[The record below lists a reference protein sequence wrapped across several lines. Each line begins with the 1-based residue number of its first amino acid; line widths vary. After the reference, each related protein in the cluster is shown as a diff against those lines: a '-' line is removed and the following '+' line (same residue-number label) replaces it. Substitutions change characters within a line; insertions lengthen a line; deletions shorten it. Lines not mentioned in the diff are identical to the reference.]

1 MSILIYH
8 TREWENSEIGQGFGK
23 KRLNEPTTS
32 TIQQPPQLITHRGIK
47 NQPLNSNRSTGKT
60 NQCLA

>member
-1 MSILIYH
+1 MSRLIYH

-32 TIQQPPQLITHRGIK
+32 TIQQPPQLITNRRIK
-47 NQPLNSNRSTGKT
+47 NQPFNSNRSTS
-60 NQCLA
+60 QPD